1 MTCKVRDGGRWWY
14 KSGFVYAFNYEL
26 CEMPVTYPSHNIR
39 ILGFSS
45 KWLRALCRLLLR
57 CWHAFR
63 RWLSNSLDLQASTDP
78 PQDPAGTRWMRSVSC
93 RADFSK
99 PPHWKHKPDWVRAG
113 VLQLARELPKAGYRT
128 IANCFNLQQAVLHG
142 DDSHGGE
149 SMTVSKSYVAKLV
162 TANRLALSAT
172 RTSALVRRARMGEIQ
187 TTWGLDMTGLPL
199 ADGSSVPVFGV
210 IDHGSRA
217 VLHLQPVASFNS
229 LILLGKLLITM
240 GTLGKP
246 VAVRSDNASVFKTW
260 TFRSLLKV
268 IGVQQQFTDVGS
280 PWQNG
285 RIERFWRTLK
295 GELHTVATR
304 SIQNSLPIQTRMKF
318 ASLQTMTTAL
328 DIFKFS
334 YNADRPHQ
342 SLGGRTPAQV
352 WNAQVQQR
360 AQSPPAE

>member
-1 MTCKVRDGGRWWY
+1 
-14 KSGFVYAFNYEL
+14 
-26 CEMPVTYPSHNIR
+26 MPVTHPSHNIR
-39 ILGFSS
+39 VWLFWA
-45 KWLRALCRLLLR
+45 KWLVSLYCLLLR
-57 CWHAFR
+57 CGSALR
-63 RWLSNSLDLQASTDP
+63 RWFLSSSALQASPNP
-78 PQDPAGTRWMRSVSC
+78 PSRPAYTPWLRSVSC
-93 RADFSK
+93 RADLSK
-99 PPHWKHKPDWVRAG
+99 PVHWQRKPDWVRTE
-113 VLQLARELPKAGYRT
+113 VLQLARQLPKAGYRT
-128 IANCFNLQQAVLHG
+128 IAHCFNLQQTALANG
-142 DDSHGGE
+142 LSNQDGLP
-149 SMTVSKSYVAKLV
+149 MTVCKSYVAKLV
-162 TANRLALSAT
+162 MANRLALSVARASPLT
-172 RTSALVRRARMGEIQ
+172 RRVREGAIQ

-199 ADGSSVPVFGV
+199 ADGSCVEVFGV

-240 GTLGKP
+240 GTVGKP
-246 VAVRSDNASVFKTW
+246 LAVRSDNASVFKSW

-295 GELHTVATR
+295 HEMQTVATY
-304 SIQNSLPIQTRMKF
+304 SIQNSLPIQMRMKF
-318 ASLQTMTTAL
+318 ASLQTMVAAL
-328 DIFKFS
+328 DVFKFS

-342 SLGGRTPAQV
+342 SLDGRTPAQV

>member
-1 MTCKVRDGGRWWY
+1 
-14 KSGFVYAFNYEL
+14 
-26 CEMPVTYPSHNIR
+26 MPVTYPSHNIQ
-39 ILGFSS
+39 ILVFSS

-57 CWHAFR
+57 CWHALCQ
-63 RWLSNSLDLQASTDP
+63 WLPSYFALQASTDP

-93 RADFSK
+93 RAVFSK
-99 PPHWKHKPDWVRAG
+99 APHWKRKPDWVRAG

-128 IANCFNLQQAVLHG
+128 IANCFNLQQTALANG
-142 DDSHGGE
+142 LSNQDGLP
-149 SMTVSKSYVAKLV
+149 MTVSKSYVAKLV
-162 TANRLALSAT
+162 MANRLALSAARASPLT
-172 RTSALVRRARMGEIQ
+172 RRARVGAIQ

-199 ADGSSVPVFGV
+199 ADGSCVQVFGV

-240 GTLGKP
+240 GTVGKP
-246 VAVRSDNASVFKTW
+246 LAVRSDNASVFKSW

-295 GELHTVATR
+295 AELQTVAAY
-304 SIQNSLPIQTRMKF
+304 SVQKNLPIQTRMKF
-318 ASLQTMTTAL
+318 ASLQTMATAL
-328 DIFKFS
+328 DVFKFS

-342 SLGGRTPAQV
+342 SLGGHTPAQV